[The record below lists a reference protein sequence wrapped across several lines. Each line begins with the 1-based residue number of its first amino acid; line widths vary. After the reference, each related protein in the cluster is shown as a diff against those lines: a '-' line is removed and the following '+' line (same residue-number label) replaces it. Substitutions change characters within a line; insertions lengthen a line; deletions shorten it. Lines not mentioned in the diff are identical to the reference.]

1 MTKYRFRVGD
11 TVKEKGKENGI
22 TGQVIGFGR
31 GQGTDWYKIESR
43 GEVYNAR
50 DDELE
55 LARRK
60 VDASNPYV
68 IEFSSL
74 LWFRP
79 EHKPYKGELCLLCL
93 EHDPD
98 DTWTARFDGEV
109 WQAEIAEG
117 CTVPIDPSMV
127 RGWASYS
134 PPVVPGREEE
144 SEEDESW
151 ADGCGQAFSPDAE
164 DAEE

>member
-1 MTKYRFRVGD
+1 MTKFRFHIGD
-11 TVKEKGKENGI
+11 IVKEKGKKIGVQGE
-22 TGQVIGFGR
+22 VIGLGR
-31 GQGTDWYKIESR
+31 GAGTDWYRIESR
-43 GEVYNAR
+43 GEVYNAQ

-55 LARRK
+55 LDPAEVEIK
-60 VDASNPYV
+60 SGASNIVELTY
-68 IEFSSL
+68 L
-74 LWFRP
+74 AWYRP
-79 EHKPYKGELCLLCL
+79 EKKPYEGELCLLCL

-127 RGWASYS
+127 RCWAAYR
-134 PPVVPGREEE
+134 PPVVPEREEK

-151 ADGCGQAFSPDAE
+151 ADGVGQAFSPDAE
-164 DAEE
+164 D

>member
-1 MTKYRFRVGD
+1 M
-11 TVKEKGKENGI
+11 
-22 TGQVIGFGR
+22 
-31 GQGTDWYKIESR
+31 
-43 GEVYNAR
+43 
-50 DDELE
+50 
-55 LARRK
+55 
-60 VDASNPYV
+60 

>member
-1 MTKYRFRVGD
+1 MTKFRFRVGD
-11 TVKEKGKENGI
+11 VVREKGKENGV
-22 TGQVIGFGR
+22 TGEVIGFGR

-55 LARRK
+55 LARRR
-60 VDASNPYV
+60 VDASDPNLVEY
-68 IEFSSL
+68 SSL

-79 EHKPYKGELCLLCL
+79 EHKPYRGELCLLCL

-98 DTWTARFDGEV
+98 DAWTARFDGEV
-109 WQAEIAEG
+109 WQTEIAEG
-117 CTVPIDPSMV
+117 CAAPIEPSIV
-127 RGWASYS
+127 RCWASYS
-134 PPVVPGREEE
+134 PPTLSG
-144 SEEDESW
+144 EEDESW

-164 DAEE
+164 D